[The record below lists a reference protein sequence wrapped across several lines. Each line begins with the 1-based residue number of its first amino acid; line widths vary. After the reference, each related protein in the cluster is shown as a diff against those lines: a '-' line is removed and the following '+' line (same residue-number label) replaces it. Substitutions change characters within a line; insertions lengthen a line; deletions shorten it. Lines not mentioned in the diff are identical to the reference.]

1 MKTGAQKRGS
11 GVFPFGKAQTVSIN
25 CIISLFG
32 GTLMMKGEIIR
43 QGAGLLVLS
52 AQITGRVKSFPLKEY
67 SRCFMVRRR
76 PSPQLCTARLYRG
89 IRTHSDTEA
98 DTPQGIS
105 YRRVPG
111 GTQGSSDTRRPSQR
125 HQSPLS

>member
-1 MKTGAQKRGS
+1 
-11 GVFPFGKAQTVSIN
+11 
-25 CIISLFG
+25 
-32 GTLMMKGEIIR
+32 MMKGEIIR

-111 GTQGSSDTRRPSQR
+111 GTPGSSDTRRPSQR
-125 HQSPLS
+125 HQSPLSGHPKHTAYIAPGTPHTYLKKWCNFLSKL